1 MVDVATRP
9 VRGPAFRLGRRARK
23 AVLLTHIAAAGAWLG
38 IDVVL
43 GVMVGTALVTGD
55 AQQAGVALQSLGL
68 FAVWPLIVVGL
79 LCLASGILLGAGS
92 TYGLVRY
99 WWTAIKLGLN
109 VVLVILV
116 LVLLRPQVGDV
127 SAASDPRRAIVRLSP
142 NANPISRP
150 RNHLARPVDDA
161 TMSDSAPSPNSS
173 RPATMAANTVIV
185 ADSAAPAR
193 QIAANTNSGPAR
205 PTNGKTNRGASAGP
219 TMVPRLKLLDKADSA
234 STRELRRVREAR

>member
-1 MVDVATRP
+1 MVDVAVRP
-9 VRGPAFRLGRRARK
+9 VRGPAFRLSRRARK
-23 AVLLTHIAAAGAWLG
+23 ITLLTHIAAAGAWLG

-68 FAVWPLIVVGL
+68 FVVWPLVVVGL

-127 SAASDPRRAIVRLSP
+127 SESARASLLEGTDPPAVGDLVFPPLVSGTVVLIAMALSVFKPWGTIRR
-142 NANPISRP
+142 SRG
-150 RNHLARPVDDA
+150 RRP
-161 TMSDSAPSPNSS
+161 
-173 RPATMAANTVIV
+173 
-185 ADSAAPAR
+185 
-193 QIAANTNSGPAR
+193 
-205 PTNGKTNRGASAGP
+205 
-219 TMVPRLKLLDKADSA
+219 
-234 STRELRRVREAR
+234 